1 MQNTKL
7 KYDIVIVGLQPW
19 STAIGSNCVDMAKV
33 FSQTCRVLYVNRA
46 TDRRTELSM
55 WFGNSASKSMYRQ
68 KNHEFQLTKVNQ
80 NLWVLD
86 PGVVLESINLLS
98 GRPFKYLLRLNNK
111 RFAKRIHKAIREL
124 GFTEFI
130 LFNDNDFFQ
139 GQFLNEELSPRLFVY
154 YLRDYLINQPYFKR
168 NGKNLEID
176 ILKKA
181 DLVFTNS
188 LYLKKYA
195 EQYNPASHDIGQGC
209 TISIP
214 QTADE
219 NVIPIELQNIET
231 PVVGYIGNLVTIRLD
246 LPLLEEVAFIRK
258 DLSWV
263 FLLNETTIG
272 NYPRKLDEYMYFG
285 KPVVARKTSFTQ
297 ELGNLVY
304 QYEDASEFSQ
314 MLDLALTENKLSS
327 KKQERKELAESHTWE
342 NCVNKL
348 FETVV
353 EFENR

>member
-1 MQNTKL
+1 
-7 KYDIVIVGLQPW
+7 
-19 STAIGSNCVDMAKV
+19 
-33 FSQTCRVLYVNRA
+33 
-46 TDRRTELSM
+46 
-55 WFGNSASKSMYRQ
+55 
-68 KNHEFQLTKVNQ
+68 
-80 NLWVLD
+80 
-86 PGVVLESINLLS
+86 
-98 GRPFKYLLRLNNK
+98 
-111 RFAKRIHKAIREL
+111 
-124 GFTEFI
+124 
-130 LFNDNDFFQ
+130 
-139 GQFLNEELSPRLFVY
+139 
-154 YLRDYLINQPYFKR
+154 
-168 NGKNLEID
+168 LEID

-214 QTADE
+214 HTADE
-219 NVIPIELQNIET
+219 NVIPIELQNIES
-231 PVVGYIGNLVTIRLD
+231 PVVGYIGNLVTMRLD

-263 FLLNETTIG
+263 FVGPMDSSFSKSKLQNYSNVIFTGSKPQEQLSNYISCFDVCINPQLLNETTIG

-285 KPVVARKTSFTQ
+285 KPVVARKTAFTQ

-304 QYEDASEFSQ
+304 QYEEASEFSQ

-342 NCVNKL
+342 NCVHKL
-348 FETVV
+348 FVTVF
-353 EFENR
+353 EFEIR

>member
-1 MQNTKL
+1 M
-7 KYDIVIVGLQPW
+7 
-19 STAIGSNCVDMAKV
+19 
-33 FSQTCRVLYVNRA
+33 
-46 TDRRTELSM
+46 
-55 WFGNSASKSMYRQ
+55 
-68 KNHEFQLTKVNQ
+68 
-80 NLWVLD
+80 
-86 PGVVLESINLLS
+86 
-98 GRPFKYLLRLNNK
+98 
-111 RFAKRIHKAIREL
+111 
-124 GFTEFI
+124 
-130 LFNDNDFFQ
+130 
-139 GQFLNEELSPRLFVY
+139 Y

-209 TISIP
+209 TIAIP
-214 QTADE
+214 PTADE

-263 FLLNETTIG
+263 FVGPMDSSFSKSKLQNYSNVIFTGSKSQEQLSSYISCFDVCINPQLLNETTIG

-285 KPVVARKTSFTQ
+285 KPVVARKTAFTQ